1 MESIT
6 IKDIARLSGCS
17 VTTVSRAL
25 NDHRDIKPETKEKI
39 QRVIDE
45 YGYIPNNSARNLKRK
60 DSNTIAIMV
69 KGISNPFFQNMYSL
83 FEQYMGRMKYSLLL
97 MHVEENEDEV
107 LRALEAEKE
116 KKLCGIIFLG
126 GVFDEKR
133 RKGLEKLKVPYILCT
148 ADMSGTADKRT
159 YSAVGIDDEKESYR
173 MVKYLC
179 ELGHKNI
186 AIIAGKKG
194 DMSIGRL
201 RCEGYRKA
209 LFEYGITPD
218 ERLICYM
225 DECLPEYT
233 PVNGYAVTKRLL
245 QSGVEFDALYV
256 ISDNTAFGACKAI
269 LESGRRIPEDYAVA
283 SFDGIEM
290 SKYYHPSLTTM
301 KQPCE
306 DMVRA
311 VVKQLTGLIEE
322 TTEHRQILF
331 SAELMVGEST

>member
-25 NDHRDIKPETKEKI
+25 NNHRDIKPETKEKI
-39 QRVIDE
+39 QKVIEE

-60 DSNTIAIMV
+60 DSNVIALIV
-69 KGISNPFFQNMYSL
+69 KGISNPFFQNMYGL
-83 FEQYMGRMKYSLLL
+83 FEQYMSRLKYSLILL
-97 MHVEENEDEV
+97 HVEEHESEV
-107 LRALEAEKE
+107 MRALEAEKE
-116 KKLCGIIFLG
+116 RKLCGIIFLG
-126 GVFDEKR
+126 GFFNEHS
-133 RKGLEKLKVPYILCT
+133 RKELKKLKIPYILCT
-148 ADMSGTADKRT
+148 ADMSGSADKSS

-179 ELGHKNI
+179 ELGHKRI

-194 DMSIGRL
+194 DVSIGKL
-201 RCEGYRKA
+201 RYDGYRRA
-209 LFEYGITPD
+209 LLESGITPD
-218 ERLICYM
+218 PALLCYM
-225 DECLPEYT
+225 DACLPEYT
-233 PVNGYAVTKRLL
+233 PVNGYAVAKRLL
-245 QSGVEFDALYV
+245 DSGVDFTALYV

-269 LESGRRIPEDYAVA
+269 MESGKSIPKDYAVA

-306 DMVRA
+306 DMVKAA
-311 VVKQLTGLIEE
+311 VNQLVGLIEE

-331 SAELMVGEST
+331 AAELTVGEST

>member
-25 NDHRDIKPETKEKI
+25 NNHRDIKPETKDKI
-39 QRVIDE
+39 QKIIDE

-60 DSNTIAIMV
+60 DSNTIAIIV

-83 FEQYMGRMKYSLLL
+83 FEQQMSRLKYSLLL
-97 MHVEENEDEV
+97 QHVEENENEV
-107 LRALEAEKE
+107 TRALEVEKE

-126 GVFDEKR
+126 GFFNAES
-133 RKGLEKLKVPYILCT
+133 RKELDKLKIPYILCT
-148 ADMSGTADKRT
+148 ADMSGDADKNT

-179 ELGHKNI
+179 ELGHKRI

-194 DMSIGRL
+194 DVSIGKL
-201 RCEGYRKA
+201 RYEGYRRA
-209 LFEYGITPD
+209 LLESGIQPD
-218 ERLICYM
+218 SSLVWYM
-225 DECLPEYT
+225 DNCLPEYT

-245 QSGVEFDALYV
+245 NSGVSFSALYV

-269 LESGRRIPEDYAVA
+269 LESGKRIPDDYAVA

-306 DMVRA
+306 NMVKA
-311 VVKQLTGLIEE
+311 VVNQLIGLIEE
-322 TTEHRQILF
+322 NTDHMQILF
-331 SAELMVGEST
+331 PAELTVGEST